1 MVGRKVKS
9 DREKF
14 LRTKTKFE
22 IPFHKCVLDF
32 IQVWIGLRRYWFKR
46 LLGLL
51 DVKPV
56 QNCFLLNKPSRLV
69 KWGIGFPDFSKSG
82 RRMRL
87 LSSAKHHLVKDIVQI
102 QAQQLPP
109 LARHSALNWYIK
121 SRTCKDGKMNYMASN
136 NSDMQKLPHQVDNIK
151 CLGVIF

>member
-109 LARHSALNWYIK
+109 LARHSALN
-121 SRTCKDGKMNYMASN
+121 
-136 NSDMQKLPHQVDNIK
+136 
-151 CLGVIF
+151 